1 MAANRPQPHAA
12 CSRPVGRRRL
22 MTLKAFNMLDNQT
35 INSQVMSKNKLINPP
50 INMSNNQTI
59 NFNMKM
65 SNKHRKNFKLKMPN
79 IQMMSFLLVIVLLA
93 VPAIVEAR
101 AGPEPKAKAQN
112 EAENYNE
119 YNEYGEEYG

>member
-22 MTLKAFNMLDNQT
+22 MTLKAFNMLDNKT
-35 INSQVMSKNKLINPP
+35 INSQV
-50 INMSNNQTI
+50 NMSDKQTI
-59 NFNMKM
+59 NMKM
-65 SNKHRKNFKLKMPN
+65 SNKHRMNFKLKMPN
-79 IQMMSFLLVIVLLA
+79 KQMMSFLLVIVLLA

>member
-1 MAANRPQPHAA
+1 
-12 CSRPVGRRRL
+12 
-22 MTLKAFNMLDNQT
+22 
-35 INSQVMSKNKLINPP
+35 
-50 INMSNNQTI
+50 MSNNQTI